1 MINQAMII
9 DRNMLNDFTY
19 QLKVLSETGDGSG
32 VTVQLRNGTI
42 TKVIFFQDDGEMI
55 FRDAGR
61 QNVWHADGSSCNS
74 SDLDILFTG
83 TDIVVK

>member
-32 VTVQLRNGTI
+32 VAVQLRNGTI
-42 TKVIFFQDDGEMI
+42 TKVFFFQDGGEMI
-55 FRDAGR
+55 FRDAGW
-61 QNVWHADGSSCNS
+61 QNVWHADGSSCSS

-83 TDIVVK
+83 FDIVVK